1 MIFRAALLAAAMI
14 VVAAEILNAQ
24 RAELVLR

>member
-1 MIFRAALLAAAMI
+1 MIVRAAVLAAAMI
-14 VVAAEILNAQ
+14 VVAAGILNAQ